1 MRIKNEQYIQ
11 YIQDRVEPMAHEV
24 SLICAAYTR
33 WGACHDQNLEHAI
46 RYQKGTMS
54 VVCDNLGISIIPS
67 HFEHYIIVPTSE
79 FKKVLEV
86 KIPEGLAY
94 QAKFVV
100 GPMGSNIKKIL
111 RKINDREA
119 FFPDENGPIFD
130 RALDIK
136 SLHVV
141 RINLI

>member
-1 MRIKNEQYIQ
+1 MNNEQYIQ

-24 SLICAAYTR
+24 SLICADNTR
-33 WGACHDQNLEHAI
+33 WGTRRDQNLDWVI
-46 RYQKGTMS
+46 RCRKDIMS

-67 HFEHYIIVPTSE
+67 HFEHYIIVPTSQ

-86 KIPEGLAY
+86 KIPEGLAG

-100 GPMGSNIKKIL
+100 GSMGSNIKKIL
-111 RKINDREA
+111 STINDREK

-130 RALDIK
+130 KELDLT
-136 SLHVV
+136 SLNVV
-141 RINLI
+141 RINVI

>member
-1 MRIKNEQYIQ
+1 MTNEQYIK
-11 YIQDRVEPMAHEV
+11 YIQDRVEPKSHEV
-24 SLICAAYTR
+24 SLICAAHTR
-33 WGACHDQNLEHAI
+33 WGGCHDQNLEHAI

-67 HFEHYIIVPTSE
+67 HFEHYIIIPTSQ
-79 FKKVLEV
+79 FKRVLEV
-86 KIPEGLAY
+86 KVPEGLKGQKKY
-94 QAKFVV
+94 LV
-100 GPMGSNIKKIL
+100 GCMGTNIKKIL
-111 RKINDREA
+111 STINDREK

-130 RALDIK
+130 GALDIK